1 MYIVYVS
8 SYRTWEFCFSQE
20 RTNFAQWNLKERH
33 HLVLATPVDEMFDMS
48 GISQRVCVFHTSVT
62 SQYLIHSPTEASPP
76 PGQLLSWT
84 ADSTCYR
91 LWGHKSLL
99 RLNKTWQKGSVP
111 IQRRRF
117 NIIFFLF
124 TYSTFSPGQITFK
137 NIKKEMSKGRT
148 QHTEMHWGVQYLCAC
163 LKICQQ
169 ILGLHTLWTTKYSR
183 VTKTSWHKRNLTY
196 ERGAGLFT
204 SDPKV

>member
-1 MYIVYVS
+1 MNALTGPESFAFLRRELTLHSEIS
-8 SYRTWEFCFSQE
+8 KRGIILFLPPQQMKCLTWVEYHS
-20 RTNFAQWNLKERH
+20 
-33 HLVLATPVDEMFDMS
+33 
-48 GISQRVCVFHTSVT
+48 VCVFHTSVT
-62 SQYLIHSPTEASPP
+62 SQHLIHPPTEASPP

-84 ADSTCYR
+84 ADSTCYW
-91 LWGHKSLL
+91 LWGRKSLL
-99 RLNKTWQKGSVP
+99 RLNKKWRKGSVP
-111 IQRRRF
+111 FQHRRF

-148 QHTEMHWGVQYLCAC
+148 QHTEMHWDVQYLCAC

-169 ILGLHTLWTTKYSR
+169 ILDLHTLWTTKYSR

-196 ERGAGLFT
+196 EHGAGLFT